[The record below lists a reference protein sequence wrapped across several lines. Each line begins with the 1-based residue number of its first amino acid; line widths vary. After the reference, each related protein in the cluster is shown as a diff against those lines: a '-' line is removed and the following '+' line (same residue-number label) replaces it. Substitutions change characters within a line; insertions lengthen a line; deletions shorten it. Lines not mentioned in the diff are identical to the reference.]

1 MKNVMDQFKLT
12 GRRALVTGGSKGLG
26 KVMATALAQAGA
38 DVAVASRSLAES
50 QAAADEIKK
59 GEHSIDGYNIE
70 RSLNK
75 HKPDLMKL
83 HYAGLKEHRKEH
95 KL

>member
-1 MKNVMDQFKLT
+1 MAENAINPWQT
-12 GRRALVTGGSKGLG
+12 AEEGWAQLVAAAAKI
-26 KVMATALAQAGA
+26 
-38 DVAVASRSLAES
+38 

-75 HKPDLMKL
+75 HKPDLMRQ
-83 HYAGLKEHRKEH
+83 HYEGLKEHRKEQ